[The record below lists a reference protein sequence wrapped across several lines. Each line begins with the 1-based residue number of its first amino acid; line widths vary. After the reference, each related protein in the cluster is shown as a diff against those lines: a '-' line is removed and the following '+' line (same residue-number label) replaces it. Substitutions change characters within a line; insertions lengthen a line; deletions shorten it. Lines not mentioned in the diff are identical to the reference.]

1 MTFEGTERSIS
12 TAVQLPD
19 PPRLPSLF
27 LGEQKAVS
35 FGSGLGKG

>member
-19 PPRLPSLF
+19 PPGCRPYSW
-27 LGEQKAVS
+27 VS
-35 FGSGLGKG
+35 RKL